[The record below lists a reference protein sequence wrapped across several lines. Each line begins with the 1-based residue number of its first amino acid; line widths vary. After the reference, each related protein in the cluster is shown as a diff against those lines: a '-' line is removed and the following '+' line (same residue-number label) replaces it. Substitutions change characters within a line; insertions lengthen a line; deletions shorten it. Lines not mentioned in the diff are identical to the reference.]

1 MKSVILATMLTL
13 ASACVSQVTAQTIS
27 VSESGYMRVIGKG
40 KTFDEAKTNGFN
52 NAIEIVVG
60 SVVLADAELSKN
72 QFVRD
77 DIAKH
82 SAGYVEDYKIINR
95 SETSLGVTLVMDIR
109 VASSKIHERVL
120 NKPNDS
126 AKVEGEKLAD
136 QYNTYMQSRT
146 SGDKLLNMVLSDYPR
161 RAFNVKQ
168 GKTAFKLDAYRNA
181 ILVVE
186 YELSWNYKYLQALNE
201 ALSVTNDE
209 NDRGLQQQ
217 RVFVVSKDPDAWLL
231 GSTKRHYFNDAI
243 RARRVK
249 QTFTG
254 TVTVWAEIKDI
265 NGKTLFSGCS
275 NPTYMVSDNIV
286 SDPMIIRGTERIEN
300 EVLVKIPANNPLS
313 QQMNNAVKVE
323 LSFASGG
330 CYNYNQ

>member
-13 ASACVSQVTAQTIS
+13 ASACVSQATAQTVS
-27 VSESGYMRVIGKG
+27 VSENGYMRVIGKG

-60 SVVLADAELSKN
+60 SVILADTELSKN

-95 SETSLGVTLVMDIR
+95 SETSLGVTLVMD
-109 VASSKIHERVL
+109 VNVKSSKIHERVL
-120 NKPNDS
+120 NKPSDS
-126 AKVEGEKLAD
+126 SKVEGEKLAD
-136 QYNTYMQSRT
+136 QYNTYMQNRA
-146 SGDKLLNMVLSDYPR
+146 SGDKLLNMVLNDYPR
-161 RAFNVKQ
+161 KAFNVKQ

-186 YELSWNYKYLQALNE
+186 YELSWNYKYLKALNE
-201 ALSVTNDE
+201 ALSVTSDE
-209 NDRGLQQQ
+209 RGGSQQ
-217 RVFVVSKDPDAWLL
+217 RFFIVSKDPNAWLL
-231 GSTKRHYFNDAI
+231 GSTDRYFFNDAI

-249 QTFTG
+249 QSFTG
-254 TVTVWAEIKDI
+254 TVTVWAEIKDAS
-265 NGKTLFSGCS
+265 GKTLFSGCS
-275 NPTYMVSDNIV
+275 NPTYMVADNIV
-286 SDPMIIRGTERIEN
+286 TDPMVIQGNDRYQD
-300 EVLVKIPANNPLS
+300 EVLIKIPANNPLS

-323 LSFASGG
+323 LSFAGGG